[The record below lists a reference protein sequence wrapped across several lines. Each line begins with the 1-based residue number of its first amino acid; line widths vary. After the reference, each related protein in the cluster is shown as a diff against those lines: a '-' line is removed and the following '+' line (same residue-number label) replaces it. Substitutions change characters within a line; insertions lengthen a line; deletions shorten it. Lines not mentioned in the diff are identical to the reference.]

1 MYINLFQIINYFLMD
16 LSKDFNALS
25 IHPGNNNRKS
35 GKSRNYV
42 VKSILDKRQEPNGS
56 YSYLLE
62 WESDNS
68 TSWEPEE
75 NINKSVIARYESI
88 IEFRQYQRAFKGHT
102 DTRVYGYCRTSKGR
116 VDNISIAVQK
126 QVIID
131 YCIQNNYL
139 IDCILTENGTSA
151 RNMNDLEELKYL
163 LDYIKNVSSGGLKK
177 VLAIYDVSRF
187 SRNTAQALTILDDLK
202 NNDIEVRF
210 INDNLSTLTGFYNI
224 TIQLAA
230 AQQLSDITSAK
241 VRSAINFNRQHGFHT
256 GGVSKIGYRVVN
268 KRVVP
273 DEHEIEVIKT
283 VKRLQEEMK
292 GVKNLH
298 QNICNILNKNNIR
311 LRGKPI
317 PVSKVPLCLKR
328 HIDLNL

>member
-1 MYINLFQIINYFLMD
+1 
-16 LSKDFNALS
+16 
-25 IHPGNNNRKS
+25 
-35 GKSRNYV
+35 
-42 VKSILDKRQEPNGS
+42 
-56 YSYLLE
+56 
-62 WESDNS
+62 
-68 TSWEPEE
+68 
-75 NINKSVIARYESI
+75 
-88 IEFRQYQRAFKGHT
+88 
-102 DTRVYGYCRTSKGR
+102 
-116 VDNISIAVQK
+116 
-126 QVIID
+126 
-131 YCIQNNYL
+131 
-139 IDCILTENGTSA
+139 
-151 RNMNDLEELKYL
+151 MNDLEELKYL